1 MKIVISLVECDGGKW
16 NVCRDSVA
24 LFHRLKLGPA
34 IRLARELARDEH
46 RRSGHT
52 VSVLLPGPD
61 AAIRLAHYA
70 LPEAA

>member
-1 MKIVISLVECDGGKW
+1 MEISLVQCGGDKW
-16 NVCRDSVA
+16 HVCRDSVP

-46 RRSGHT
+46 RRSGQT

-61 AAIRLAHYA
+61 TTIRLAHYT
-70 LPEAA
+70 LRDAA